1 MRFVRF
7 SEGGKIAY
15 GIAEGE
21 SVEEISSTPF
31 LPYERTGISHALDE
45 VRLLAPTLASK
56 VVAIA
61 WNYKDHTVETGAEAP
76 EVPVFFFKPSTAVTG
91 PGGTIVWPP
100 GCERL
105 DCEGELGVV
114 IGAAARAVAEERWRE
129 VVAGYTCGIDATARD
144 LQKVDSQWGRAKGFD
159 TSAPLGPWIESEL
172 DPSDLRL
179 ITRVNREVRQDARTS
194 ELIFGIPRL
203 ISFISSYLTLL
214 PGDVILT
221 GTPSGIGTLAP
232 GDRVEVEIEGIGVLE
247 ASVRTRSPSRDRAG

>member
-1 MRFVRF
+1 
-7 SEGGKIAY
+7 
-15 GIAEGE
+15 
-21 SVEEISSTPF
+21 
-31 LPYERTGISHALDE
+31 
-45 VRLLAPTLASK
+45 
-56 VVAIA
+56 
-61 WNYKDHTVETGAEAP
+61 
-76 EVPVFFFKPSTAVTG
+76 
-91 PGGTIVWPP
+91 
-100 GCERL
+100 
-105 DCEGELGVV
+105 
-114 IGAAARAVAEERWRE
+114 
-129 VVAGYTCGIDATARD
+129 
-144 LQKVDSQWGRAKGFD
+144 
-159 TSAPLGPWIESEL
+159 ESEL